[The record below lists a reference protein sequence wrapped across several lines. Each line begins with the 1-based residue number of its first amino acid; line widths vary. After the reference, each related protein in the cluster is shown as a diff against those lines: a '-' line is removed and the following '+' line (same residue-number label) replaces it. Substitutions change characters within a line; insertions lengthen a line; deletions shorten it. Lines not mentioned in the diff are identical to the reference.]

1 MKIDRAGRIRRK
13 RIADMGREVPR
24 QDHAGKPDTFS
35 DGASRRLYPCRNR
48 AMSPGIR
55 KLCALAFAFS
65 GGALAGEAV
74 LVHDIAPPHPRY
86 TQLTQMAAE
95 VAKRTQGTLTIAIN
109 PGGKVRYPGQ
119 ASLDAV
125 QTKLVPLTFV
135 NSAFLQSIDPDLGFL
150 NLPFT
155 ITDQL
160 MTKPGVAEGVLALVR
175 GTVEP
180 HGLKALAVMR
190 GADTIMIFKN
200 RQVTT
205 PDDMKG
211 LKIRVA
217 GPGVYQDIVK
227 SLGATPVVFP
237 AIEMGAALARGA
249 MDGIITSPGGWGK
262 NVQDAPSASLVPG
275 LLFYTYFLIAD
286 KAWFDALLA
295 VEQKALVD
303 SGRVAVT
310 EKWREM
316 LADDARLVAEL
327 VSHGALYAVV
337 PRDVVPMWRERTEGV
352 TREFAEKHPEV
363 MRRFGVLAGAD

>member
-1 MKIDRAGRIRRK
+1 
-13 RIADMGREVPR
+13 V
-24 QDHAGKPDTFS
+24 T
-35 DGASRRLYPCRNR
+35 
-48 AMSPGIR
+48 R
-55 KLCALAFAFS
+55 KLFAAAVFVFS
-65 GGALAGEAV
+65 GGTLAAEAV

-109 PGGKVRYPGQ
+109 PGGKVLYPGQ

-125 QTKLVPLTFV
+125 RNKTVPLTFI

-155 ITDQL
+155 ITDAL

-175 GTVEP
+175 SYVEP
-180 HGLKALAVMR
+180 RGLKVLAIMR
-190 GADTIMIFKN
+190 GADTIVIFKN
-200 RQVTT
+200 RQVRV

-217 GPGVYQDIVK
+217 GPGVYQDIVR
-227 SLGATPVVFP
+227 SLGAAPVVFP

-262 NVQDAPSASLVPG
+262 NVQDAPRASLVPG

-286 KAWFDALLA
+286 KAWFDALPA
-295 VEQKALVD
+295 AEQKALAD
-303 SGRVAVT
+303 AARTSVT
-310 EKWREM
+310 EKWGEM
-316 LADDARLVAEL
+316 QADDARLVSEL
-327 VSHGALYAVV
+327 VARGATYTVV
-337 PRDVVPMWRERTEGV
+337 PVDAVAVWRERTNGV
-352 TREFAEKHPEV
+352 TREFSAAHPGV
-363 MRRFGVLAGAD
+363 MRRFRGIVGAE

>member
-1 MKIDRAGRIRRK
+1 M
-13 RIADMGREVPR
+13 
-24 QDHAGKPDTFS
+24 
-35 DGASRRLYPCRNR
+35 
-48 AMSPGIR
+48 R
-55 KLCALAFAFS
+55 KLCAAALVFS
-65 GGALAGEAV
+65 GGAMAAEAV

-109 PGGKVRYPGQ
+109 PGGKVLYPGR

-125 QTKLVPLTFV
+125 RNRTVPLTFV

-155 ITDQL
+155 ITDAL
-160 MTKPGVAEGVLALVR
+160 MAKPGMAEGVLALVR
-175 GTVEP
+175 SYVEP
-180 HGLKALAVMR
+180 RGLKVFAVMR
-190 GADTIMIFKN
+190 GADTIVIFKN
-200 RQVTT
+200 RQVRT
-205 PDDMKG
+205 PDDMNG

-227 SLGATPVVFP
+227 SLGAAPVVLP

-286 KAWFDALLA
+286 KTWFDALPA
-295 VEQKALVD
+295 AEQKALAD
-303 SGRVAVT
+303 SARASVT
-310 EKWREM
+310 EKWSEM
-316 LADDARLVAEL
+316 QADDARLVAEL
-327 VSHGALYAVV
+327 VSRGATYTVV
-337 PRDVVPMWRERTEGV
+337 PGDAVAGWMERTRSV
-352 TREFAEKHPEV
+352 TKEFAAAHPEV
-363 MRRFGVLAGAD
+363 MRRFRAVVGTE

>member
-1 MKIDRAGRIRRK
+1 MHKFFAF
-13 RIADMGREVPR
+13 A
-24 QDHAGKPDTFS
+24 
-35 DGASRRLYPCRNR
+35 
-48 AMSPGIR
+48 
-55 KLCALAFAFS
+55 AFAFA
-65 GGALAGEAV
+65 GGAMAAEAV

-109 PGGKVRYPGQ
+109 PGGKVLYPGQ

-125 QTKLVPLTFV
+125 RNKTVPLTFV

-160 MTKPGVAEGVLALVR
+160 MAKPGVAEGVLALVR
-175 GTVEP
+175 GYVEP
-180 HGLKALAVMR
+180 RGLKVLAVMR
-190 GADTIMIFKN
+190 GADTIVIFKN
-200 RQVTT
+200 RKVRT
-205 PDDMKG
+205 PDDMRG

-217 GPGVYQDIVK
+217 GPGVYQDIVR

-262 NVQDAPSASLVPG
+262 NVKDAPSASLVPG

-286 KAWFDALLA
+286 KAWFDALPAAEQNALA
-295 VEQKALVD
+295 D
-303 SGRVAVT
+303 SARVSVT
-310 EKWREM
+310 EKWSEM
-316 LADDARLVAEL
+316 RADDARLVAEL
-327 VSHGALYAVV
+327 VSRGATYTVV
-337 PRDVVPMWRERTEGV
+337 PADQVAAWRERTGNV
-352 TREFAEKHPEV
+352 TREFAGKRSEV
-363 MRRFGVLAGAD
+363 MRRLRAVVSIE